1 MASNS
6 KIRWVALLCAF
17 AALLGGMALAFMA
30 EDPMLRKVGVGVF
43 IVGGIVYVAARIA
56 MIRKDT

>member
-1 MASNS
+1 MTS
-6 KIRWVALLCAF
+6 KSKVRWVAFLAAF

-30 EDPMLRKVGVGVF
+30 ESPALRKVGVGIFVA
-43 IVGGIVYVAARIA
+43 GGIAYVAARIA